1 MLLAGQETDDQ
12 FPGLEYFVRQLA
24 AVSSDISIWMY
35 ADSVLKQDE
44 ALAAKI
50 FMKQGMDVNSD
61 ESSDYIDKTLNLLNK
76 YVKARRLFLEFLVL
90 ERGSSREKHHTQ
102 LAMAYLDLLK
112 HSESSE
118 EEVLE
123 TSEKF
128 RKLILTSSLIQA
140 RFLLQHL
147 DSTSL
152 HYEKAILYG
161 KLGEHDKALNILVKK
176 VRDPEAAEKY
186 CDEISVDTAEMRQKM
201 LFLLLQIYL
210 HPDDSDEHRDKY
222 NVLAIDLLNTR
233 AKDMNGTQ
241 ILKVGLTINIRYA
254 FQK

>member
-1 MLLAGQETDDQ
+1 MIRRPPRSTPL
-12 FPGLEYFVRQLA
+12 YSSA
-24 AVSSDISIWMY
+24 ASDVY
-35 ADSVLKQDE
+35 K
-44 ALAAKI
+44 
-50 FMKQGMDVNSD
+50 
-61 ESSDYIDKTLNLLNK
+61 
-76 YVKARRLFLEFLVL
+76 R
-90 ERGSSREKHHTQ
+90 
-102 LAMAYLDLLK
+102 
-112 HSESSE
+112 
-118 EEVLE
+118 
-123 TSEKF
+123 
-128 RKLILTSSLIQA
+128 
-140 RFLLQHL
+140 QHL

-186 CDEISVDTAEMRQKM
+186 CDEISVDMVEMRQKM

-241 ILKVGLTINIRYA
+241 ILKV
-254 FQK
+254 